1 MMKLIKEAKQ
11 TVKEKFDIKLDL
23 EVKLLGFNAEEIN
36 ELWKIIW

>member
-36 ELWKIIW
+36 EL